1 MASQVWAQEMY
12 EETDGWVRR
21 ASGEI
26 RIMLSMPSIMVFLT
40 FETELGEYTEA
51 TTRWHK
57 SPSEYVDSQM
67 GALLL
72 LNANVF

>member
-1 MASQVWAQEMY
+1 MY